1 MFIFDVTIIEYI
13 IMDLSILKY
22 LDMITL
28 FSTFWVYMGAKKEG
42 REQVYSNLREDLYGI
57 LRTDIT
63 HLWLNGTHF
72 LWLTI
77 S

>member
-42 REQVYSNLREDLYGI
+42 REQVYSNLREDLYGM